1 MKTFERAYKD
11 YLIENLKTYIDN
23 YDVIVAND
31 INHKPLEKN
40 PTSVL
45 ALINTGVASRINT
58 DIGDYTTL
66 TFSINFMFDA
76 NNLQEILGDLHSF
89 IYNHNAKY
97 KTLTIN
103 NDTINYKPIFT
114 NPYPQGALTEILSTN
129 ELNQKISL
137 KIINLVLNVNVAYS
151 KDIDIIPDTFKLKI
165 GSTEYTLNG
174 VVSYNF
180 TSAPIYETVQYIND
194 SFLTQH
200 KKANNIVFE
209 FKMIASITDDLHIAL
224 LNDFTS
230 TTFISDKIITL
241 KRNTEDEVSI
251 KTIQVNLTW
260 ENGAKIITLTL
271 SR

>member
-76 NNLQEILGDLHSF
+76 YNLQEILGDFPSF

-97 KTLTIN
+97 KTLSID

-114 NPYPQGALTEILSTN
+114 NPYPQGALT
-129 ELNQKISL
+129 
-137 KIINLVLNVNVAYS
+137 
-151 KDIDIIPDTFKLKI
+151 
-165 GSTEYTLNG
+165 
-174 VVSYNF
+174 
-180 TSAPIYETVQYIND
+180 
-194 SFLTQH
+194 
-200 KKANNIVFE
+200 
-209 FKMIASITDDLHIAL
+209 
-224 LNDFTS
+224 
-230 TTFISDKIITL
+230 
-241 KRNTEDEVSI
+241 
-251 KTIQVNLTW
+251 
-260 ENGAKIITLTL
+260 
-271 SR
+271 